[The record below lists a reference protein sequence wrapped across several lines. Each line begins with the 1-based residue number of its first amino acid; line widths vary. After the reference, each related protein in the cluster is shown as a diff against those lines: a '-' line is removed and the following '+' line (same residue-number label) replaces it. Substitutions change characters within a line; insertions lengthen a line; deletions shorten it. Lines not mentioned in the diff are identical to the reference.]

1 MSNRTT
7 LSDEF
12 TRALVERLGPTET
25 RMSEGR
31 QPIHVVYGGAHLF
44 KADTIP
50 KLGRIA
56 RSFFETYASDSARLS
71 EIFGIDAAIA
81 ARVFELVTRKLDVE
95 PVEDFRIDFEDG
107 YGPRTDAEEDAHAE
121 SAAFE
126 TSAAIE
132 QGTLPPFFGIRIKPL
147 AGPSSQ
153 RGIRTL
159 DIYLTAVTSL
169 PERFVVTLPKITS
182 AEQVAALADLLD
194 EIESRRGIRRG
205 LMGIELMI
213 ETPQSLVSS
222 DGRIALPSMVE
233 AGRGRVRSAHYGA
246 YDYTASL
253 GITAAHQDMRH
264 AASDFARHIMQVSL
278 AETGVHISDG
288 ANNILPIA
296 PHRGHDLTESQTME
310 NRAVVERA
318 WRLHYGLCRRS
329 LAHGFFQGWD
339 LHPAQIPARY
349 AAVFAFFLE
358 EMDSSAVRLRNF
370 IDQVARATLV
380 GDVFDDAATGQGL
393 LNFFVKAVACGA
405 ITEKDAARQTGI
417 AVDSLRSGSFVRI
430 VSENTR

>member
-25 RMSEGR
+25 RISEGR
-31 QPIHVVYGGAHLF
+31 QPVHVVYGGAHLF

-81 ARVFELVTRKLDVE
+81 DRVFELVTRKLEAE

-121 SAAFE
+121 AAARE
-126 TSAAIE
+126 TNAAME
-132 QGTLPPFFGIRIKPL
+132 QATLPPFFGIRIKPL
-147 AGPSSQ
+147 SGQSS
-153 RGIRTL
+153 RRAIRTL
-159 DIYLTAVTSL
+159 DIYLSAVTSL

-194 EIESRRGIRRG
+194 EIESKRGIREG
-205 LMGIELMI
+205 SIGIELMI
-213 ETPQSLVSS
+213 ETPQSILTS

-233 AGRGRVRSAHYGA
+233 AGRGRVRSAHFGA

-264 AASDFARHIMQVSL
+264 AASDFARHMMQASL
-278 AETGVHISDG
+278 AETSVHISDG
-288 ANNILPIA
+288 ANSILPIP
-296 PHRGHDLTESQTME
+296 PHRGDDLTESQRIE
-310 NRAVVERA
+310 NHAVVERA
-318 WRLHYGLCRRS
+318 WRLHYDLSRRS
-329 LAHGFFQGWD
+329 LANGFFQGWD

-349 AAVFAFFLE
+349 AAVFAFFFE
-358 EMDSSAVRLRNF
+358 EMDSSAARLRNF
-370 IDQVARATLV
+370 IDQAARATLV

-393 LNFFVKAVACGA
+393 LNFFVRAIDAGAVS
-405 ITEKDAARQTGI
+405 EDEVSYRTGI
-417 AVDSLRSGSFVRI
+417 EVNNVREGSFAKIVRGD
-430 VSENTR
+430 